1 MRDIHRAAAVATGC
15 GLIAMLA
22 ACASTPPPPDGEED
36 RIRRI
41 ERERL
46 HALVEADLPTARRLH
61 SDDFQLITPAGIPL
75 TRDEYL
81 GGIRDGRPDYVAW
94 EAGEIQVKL
103 RGDLAVLRYRDVRFD
118 VNAGGRPVHR
128 GPMYHTNVY
137 ERRGGEWQA
146 VWSQASG
153 IIKLE

>member
-1 MRDIHRAAAVATGC
+1 MRDVRLAAAVLTGYA
-15 GLIAMLA
+15 LVSMVA
-22 ACASTPPPPDGEED
+22 ACASTPAPADREED
-36 RIRRI
+36 RIRRT

-46 HALVEADLPTARRLH
+46 RALVDADLPTARRLH

-75 TRDEYL
+75 TKHEYL
-81 GGIRDGRPDYVAW
+81 DGIADGQPDYVAW
-94 EAGEIQVKL
+94 QAGEIQVKL
-103 RGDLAVLRYRDVRFD
+103 RGDLAVIRYRDVRFD

-153 IIKLE
+153 VIKLE